1 MGDAFYIDIVD
12 PQAAFENLKNRCAEK
27 EQAKKGNNMLLPAYE
42 EKAEIISMNSID
54 ETQGFCSRWPFV
66 VFKGMNDN
74 LLIFNVNEKERVNRV
89 QLPGYL
95 IRVNQTY
102 ISQVK

>member
-1 MGDAFYIDIVD
+1 
-12 PQAAFENLKNRCAEK
+12 
-27 EQAKKGNNMLLPAYE
+27 MLLPAYE